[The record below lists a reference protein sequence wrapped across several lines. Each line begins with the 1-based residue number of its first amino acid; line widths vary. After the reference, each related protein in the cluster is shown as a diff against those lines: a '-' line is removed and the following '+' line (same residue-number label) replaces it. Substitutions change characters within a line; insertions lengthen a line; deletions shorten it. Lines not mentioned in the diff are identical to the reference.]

1 MDDIGIAD
9 TGAGDAETAAFGPD
23 YADVKQRLEQ
33 AFPGLSPQLRLAA
46 RFVLDRP
53 DDVALNSMRQLASIA
68 GVHPSTMVRLARAMD
83 FPGYVDFREPFRQRL
98 RGDGAGYVDRAR
110 HLQARGRDA
119 DATALIGD
127 MLAADLGN
135 LRQSFADIG
144 VDLLSESVAGLAAAR
159 RVYVVGL
166 RSCYPAAFFFHY
178 GWRMFEGKTV
188 LLDGRGGTFADELRA
203 IGEGDAML
211 AISFRPYTREVVRA
225 VSHAKDRGARI
236 LAITDSAVSPL
247 ARRADWPLIVST
259 DSPSF
264 FHSVVPALAVVQAL
278 IALLAARGGAAAL
291 DSLAE
296 SVDQLDSF
304 RAYWDA
310 PRGGSRRP

>member
-1 MDDIGIAD
+1 MDDMGIAN
-9 TGAGDAETAAFGPD
+9 TGAGEAETAAFGPD
-23 YADVKQRLEQ
+23 FAAVKQRLEQ
-33 AFPGLSPQLRLAA
+33 AFPGLSPQLRRAA

-53 DDVALNSMRQLASIA
+53 DDVALHSMRQLASIA

-83 FPGYVDFREPFRQRL
+83 FPGYVNFREPFRQRL

-119 DATALIGD
+119 DAAALIGD

-144 VDLLSESVAGLAAAR
+144 VDLLSECVAGLAAAR

-236 LAITDSAVSPL
+236 LAITDSTVSPL

-278 IALLAARGGAAAL
+278 IALLAARGGGAAL

-310 PRGGSRRP
+310 PRGGSPRP

>member
-1 MDDIGIAD
+1 MEEAGAAH
-9 TGAGDAETAAFGPD
+9 TGADEEEIAPNEPDFAA
-23 YADVKQRLEQ
+23 VKQRLET
-33 AFPGLSPQLRLAA
+33 AYPGLSPQLRHAA
-46 RFVLDRP
+46 RYVLDRP
-53 DDVALNSMRQLASIA
+53 DDVALHSMRHLASIA

-98 RGDGAGYVDRAR
+98 RGAGAGYLDRVR
-110 HLQARGRDA
+110 HLQARGRDT
-119 DATALIGD
+119 DAAALIGD
-127 MLAADLGN
+127 MLTADLGN
-135 LRQSFADIG
+135 LGQSFADIG
-144 VDLLSESVAGLAAAR
+144 VDRLSECVAEMSAAR

-166 RSCYPAAFFFHY
+166 RSCYPVAFFFHY
-178 GWRMFEGKTV
+178 GWSMFEDKTV

-211 AISFRPYTREVVRA
+211 AISFTPYTREVVRA

-236 LAITDSAVSPL
+236 IAITDSAVSPL

-264 FHSVVPALAVVQAL
+264 FHSVVPALAVVQSM
-278 IALLAARGGAAAL
+278 IALLAARGGTAAL
-291 DSLAE
+291 DSLAA

-310 PRGGSRRP
+310 PHGGSHRP